1 MPSTPSD
8 RSSFV
13 PANANTVMPERFSL
27 PEIPKIQ
34 GALEL
39 AWRTIEAAPRIHAPG
54 VHVFCVH
61 QQTLIVRFLPA
72 SEDECFVIGRHREC
86 DVVLDAD
93 PSVSLRHLL
102 ARAIRLDDGS
112 VALRL
117 LDLMTPLPL
126 LLADGTMQ
134 RAVVATGPFAVG
146 IGGYVIGGVPSDV
159 ERYETRGGPYRAPAL
174 VDRAERLPRAALDA
188 PSGSRRSRI
197 TLMPGS
203 RMVTEIPAWRGEGAA
218 RVTLSRAGRM
228 VSTPLDESTLENGIL
243 IGRAGRCLDGG
254 LRSVLS
260 TSVSRVHLML
270 LRDGAEDVAIDLGS
284 TQGTYAPHLG
294 GRLRMMRLPPRALL
308 RLGYVEPVDLVWDR
322 PPR

>member
-13 PANANTVMPERFSL
+13 PVNANTVMPERFSL
-27 PEIPKIQ
+27 PEIPRIQ
-34 GALEL
+34 RALEL
-39 AWRTIEAAPRIHAPG
+39 AWRTVEAAPRVDAPG
-54 VHVFCVH
+54 VHVFGVYG
-61 QQTLIVRFLPA
+61 QTVVVQFLAA
-72 SEDECFVIGRHREC
+72 SADDYFVFGRHLAC
-86 DVVLDAD
+86 DVILDAD

-126 LLADGTMQ
+126 VLADGSMQ
-134 RAVVATGPFAVG
+134 RSVVATGPFAVG
-146 IGGYVIGGVPSDV
+146 IGAYVIGGIPTDV
-159 ERYETRGGPYRAPAL
+159 HRYETRGGPYRAPAP
-174 VDRAERLPRAALDA
+174 VDPAERLPRAAL
-188 PSGSRRSRI
+188 
-197 TLMPGS
+197 
-203 RMVTEIPAWRGEGAA
+203 TEIPAWSGQGAA
-218 RVTLSRAGRM
+218 RVTLSRGGRI
-228 VSTPLDESTLENGIL
+228 VSTQLDEGTLENGVL

-260 TSVSRVHLML
+260 PSISRVHLML

-284 TQGTYAPHLG
+284 TQGTYAQDVG

-308 RLGYVEPVDLVWDR
+308 RLGYVDPVALVWDR
-322 PPR
+322 PAGR